1 MEYNKWIAD
10 LAVSDEIEGYYVLK
24 TAQIKKSR
32 NDKPFLAASVAD
44 SSGTIDAKAWD
55 YGG

>member
-32 NDKPFLAASVAD
+32 NDKPFQIGRASCRKECG
-44 SSGTIDAKAWD
+44 S
-55 YGG
+55 

>member
-24 TAQIKKSR
+24 TAQIKKSC
-32 NDKPFLAASVAD
+32 
-44 SSGTIDAKAWD
+44 G
-55 YGG
+55 